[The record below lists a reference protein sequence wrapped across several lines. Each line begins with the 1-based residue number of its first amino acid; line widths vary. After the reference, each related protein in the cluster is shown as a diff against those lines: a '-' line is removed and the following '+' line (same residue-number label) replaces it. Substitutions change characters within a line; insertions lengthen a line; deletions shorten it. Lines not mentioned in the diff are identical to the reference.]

1 MKKTLLLAMLTV
13 LLAGVASA
21 QKDTVIAKPKHHPLD
36 RITGNGFYNR
46 DSTWKIGGFVGV
58 TVSQTALYQWAP
70 GGSNNFSFLAAASG
84 YANYKKKNVE
94 WSNNLD
100 IKYGEVANGLIRDA
114 GLATRNFQK
123 NIDVL
128 QLSTN
133 VGYQVKKELYI
144 SVKASF
150 LSQFSPSYDYSQT
163 DTTKNRFRRYT
174 VSKFAAPAIMTLG
187 LGLTYKPKDWFTLFF
202 SPAEGKLTYV
212 TPDDPGRDT
221 TGLAFGT
228 EQGTPTTYLTNKYYS
243 DVDETRFGLKYGT
256 SVMAQ
261 FGAELDI
268 LFCKD
273 IVKNVN
279 WKSHLNV
286 FESYTNNNYNTLM
299 PYFYSAQDSMGTINI
314 SKKTQYIP
322 TVTWDN
328 DLVFKI
334 NKILSATLSTRFIYQ
349 YNAITP
355 VDKKHNSTGANG
367 PDGLTDVDKNGVSI
381 TTYNKLQIFEQ
392 FGIGLAMKF

>member
-1 MKKTLLLAMLTV
+1 MKKTLLLAILT
-13 LLAGVASA
+13 LLMAGFVSA
-21 QKDTVIAKPKHHPLD
+21 QKDSTKVQHKHKLLD
-36 RITGNGFYNR
+36 ALNGTGYYNR
-46 DSTWKIGGFVGV
+46 DSTWKIGGFVGL

-70 GGSNNFSFLAAASG
+70 GGTNTFSFLAAASG
-84 YANYKKKNVE
+84 YANYKKKNIE

-100 IKYGEVANGLIRDA
+100 IKYGEAATGLIRNA
-114 GLATRNFQK
+114 ALAAANLQK

-133 VGYQVKKELYI
+133 IGYQVKKELYV
-144 SVKASF
+144 SAKASF

-163 DTTKNRFRRYT
+163 DTTKGRLRKYT

-212 TPDDPGRDT
+212 TPDDAGRDT
-221 TGLAFGT
+221 TGQYLGT
-228 EQGTPTTYLTNKYYS
+228 EYLTNRYFS
-243 DVDETRFGLKYGT
+243 DVDETRFGLKAGT

-268 LFCKD
+268 LFQKD

-286 FESYTNNNYNTLM
+286 FESYVNNNYNTLM
-299 PYFYSAQDSMGTINI
+299 PYLYAAQDSMGTINI

-322 TVTWDN
+322 TLTWDN
-328 DLVFKI
+328 DLVFKV
-334 NKILSATLSTRFIYQ
+334 NKFLSATLSTRFIYQ

-355 VDKKHNSTGANG
+355 VDKYHNGTGAKG
-367 PDGLTDVDKNGVSI
+367 PDGLTDVDKNGVSV
-381 TTYNKLQIFEQ
+381 TAYNKLQIFEQ
-392 FGIGLAMKF
+392 FGIGLACKF

>member
-1 MKKTLLLAMLTV
+1 MKKALLLVILTA
-13 LLAGVASA
+13 LMAGLVSA
-21 QKDTVIAKPKHHPLD
+21 QKDSVKVQPRKHHALD
-36 RITGNGFYNR
+36 AINGNGFYNR
-46 DSTWKIGGFVGV
+46 DSTWKIGGFLGF

-70 GGSNNFSFLAAASG
+70 GGSNNFSFLIGANA

-94 WSNNLD
+94 WCTNLD
-100 IKYGEVANGLIRDA
+100 LKYGMVANGLIRDA
-114 GLATRNFQK
+114 GLASRNFQK

-150 LSQFSPSYDYSQT
+150 LSQLSRSYDYSQT
-163 DTTKNRFRRYT
+163 DTTQARFRKYT
-174 VSKFAAPAIMTLG
+174 VSKFGAPAVMTLG

-212 TPDDPGRDT
+212 STDDAGRDT
-221 TGLAFGT
+221 TGQYLGT
-228 EQGTPTTYLTNKYYS
+228 AYLSNKYFS
-243 DVDETRFGLKYGT
+243 DVDETHFGLKTGT

-268 LFCKD
+268 LFQKEV
-273 IVKNVN
+273 VKNVS

-286 FESYTNNNYNTLM
+286 FESYTNNNYNTAM
-299 PYFYSAQDSMGTINI
+299 PFFYSVQDSMGTINI
-314 SKKTQYIP
+314 STKTQYIP
-322 TVTWDN
+322 TFTWDN
-328 DLVFKI
+328 DLVFKV
-334 NKILSATLSTRFIYQ
+334 NKFLSATLSTRFVYQ

-355 VDKKHNSTGANG
+355 VDKVHNSNGAKG
-367 PDGLTDVDKNGVSI
+367 PDGLTDTDKKGVSI

-392 FGIGLAMKF
+392 FGIGLAFKF

>member
-1 MKKTLLLAMLTV
+1 MKKALLLTTLTLLI
-13 LLAGVASA
+13 AGFASA
-21 QKDTVIAKPKHHPLD
+21 QKDTTAAKPPKRKPLD
-36 RITGNGFYNR
+36 FLNGTGYYNR
-46 DSTWKIGGFVGV
+46 DSTWKIGGFVGL

-70 GGSNNFSFLAAASG
+70 GGTNSFSFLAAASG

-114 GLATRNFQK
+114 GLASRNFQK

-128 QLSTN
+128 QLATN
-133 VGYQVKKELYI
+133 IGYQVKKELYI

-150 LSQFSPSYDYSQT
+150 LSQFSRSYDYSQT
-163 DTTKNRFRRYT
+163 DTTQGRFRKYT
-174 VSKFAAPAIMTLG
+174 VSKFGAPAIMTLG

-221 TGLAFGT
+221 TGQYLGT
-228 EQGTPTTYLTNKYYS
+228 AYLTNKYFS
-243 DVDETRFGLKYGT
+243 DVDETRFGLKTGT

-268 LFCKD
+268 LFQKD

-299 PYFYSAQDSMGTINI
+299 PYLYAAQDSMGTISI

-334 NKILSATLSTRFIYQ
+334 NKILSATLSTRFVYQ

-355 VDKKHNSTGANG
+355 VDKYHNSNGAKG
-367 PDGLTDVDKNGVSI
+367 PDGLTDVDKNGVSV

>member
-1 MKKTLLLAMLTV
+1 MKKTLLLALFTV
-13 LLAGVASA
+13 LLAGMASA
-21 QKDTVIAKPKHHPLD
+21 QKDTTAAKPKKHKALEFLN
-36 RITGNGFYNR
+36 GNGVYNR
-46 DSTWKIGGFVGV
+46 DSTWKVGGFLGF

-70 GGSNNFSFLAAASG
+70 GGTNNFSFLLGANA
-84 YANYKKKNVE
+84 YANYKKKNIE
-94 WSNNLD
+94 WCTNLD
-100 IKYGEVANGLIRDA
+100 LKYGMVANGLIRDE
-114 GLATRNFQK
+114 GLASRNFQK

-133 VGYQVKKELYI
+133 FGYQVKKELYI

-150 LSQFSPSYDYSQT
+150 LSQFSRSYDYSQT
-163 DTTKNRFRRYT
+163 DTTQARFRKYT
-174 VSKFAAPAIMTLG
+174 VSKFGAPAIMTLG

-221 TGLAFGT
+221 TGQSLGVA
-228 EQGTPTTYLTNKYYS
+228 YLTNKYYS
-243 DVDETRFGLKYGT
+243 DVDETRFGLKTGT

-268 LFCKD
+268 LFQKD
-273 IVKNVN
+273 VVKNVN

-299 PYFYSAQDSMGTINI
+299 PYFYSAQDSMGTISI
-314 SKKTQYIP
+314 SKKTQFIP

-328 DLVFKI
+328 DLVFKV
-334 NKILSATLSTRFIYQ
+334 NKFLSATLSTRFVYQ

-355 VDKKHNSTGANG
+355 VDKVHNSNGAKG
-367 PDGLTDVDKNGVSI
+367 PDGLTDVDKAGTSI

-392 FGIGLAMKF
+392 FGIGLAFKF

>member
-1 MKKTLLLAMLTV
+1 MKKTILLV
-13 LLAGVASA
+13 LLTMFIAGAASA
-21 QKDTVIAKPKHHPLD
+21 QKDTTKVQHKHKFMDALNG
-36 RITGNGFYNR
+36 TGFYNR
-46 DSTWKIGGFVGV
+46 DSTWKIGGLLGF

-70 GGSNNFSFLAAASG
+70 GGSNNFSILLGANA
-84 YANYKKKNVE
+84 YANYKKKNIE
-94 WSNNLD
+94 WCTNLD
-100 IKYGEVANGLIRDA
+100 LKYGMVANGLIRSE
-114 GLATRNFQK
+114 GLAARNFQK

-133 VGYQVKKELYI
+133 VGYQVKKELYV

-163 DTTKNRFRRYT
+163 DTTQGRFRKYT
-174 VSKFAAPAIMTLG
+174 VSKFGAPAIMTLG

-212 TPDDPGRDT
+212 STDDPGRDT
-221 TGLAFGT
+221 TGQYLGT
-228 EQGTPTTYLTNKYYS
+228 ASLTDRYFS
-243 DVDETRFGLKYGT
+243 DVDETHFGLQRGT
-256 SVMAQ
+256 SIMAQ

-268 LFCKD
+268 LFQKEV
-273 IVKNVN
+273 VKNVN

-299 PYFYSAQDSMGTINI
+299 PFFYSAQDSMGTISI

-322 TVTWDN
+322 TLTWDN
-328 DLVFKI
+328 DLVFKV
-334 NKILSATLSTRFIYQ
+334 NKFLSATLSTRFVYQ

-355 VDKKHNSTGANG
+355 VDKTHNSNGTKG
-367 PDGLTDVDKNGVSI
+367 PDGLTDVDAKGNPI

-392 FGIGLAMKF
+392 FGIGLAFKF